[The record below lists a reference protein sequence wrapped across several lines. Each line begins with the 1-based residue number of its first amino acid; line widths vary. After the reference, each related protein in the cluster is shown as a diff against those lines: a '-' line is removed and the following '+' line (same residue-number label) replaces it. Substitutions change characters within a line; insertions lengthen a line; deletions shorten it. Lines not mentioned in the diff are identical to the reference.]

1 MADYR
6 IAQGLDYNY
15 FKLVSVSNTTFG
27 SPTDGYTPDVN
38 ILFPTPMLS
47 VSIYGLISS
56 YSIKYSFPGFSTH
69 GDLVPGTQSPA
80 FLFNNRPVR
89 KICFKIKKGSNGQE
103 HLRRKPYIYIW
114 RETISWRAKC
124 CI

>member
-38 ILFPTPMLS
+38 IWFPTQMLS
-47 VSIYGLISS
+47 LINYGLNSS
-56 YSIKYSFPGFSTH
+56 ESIEYSFSGFSTH
-69 GDLVPGTQSPA
+69 GELVPGTPSTA
-80 FLFNNRPVR
+80 LVFDNRPVS
-89 KICFKIKKGSNGQE
+89 KIWFKIKQGSNGPVDIRVE
-103 HLRRKPYIYIW
+103 AFGIR
-114 RETISWRAKC
+114 
-124 CI
+124 